1 MVEVLKDVF
10 VGRRMDS
17 AIRKEVGQHR
27 IAGKGLKGVFLR
39 TGTRGACDYGMG
51 RVFMTVGNG

>member
-39 TGTRGACDYGMG
+39 TSARGACDYRMG
-51 RVFMTVGNG
+51 RVFRTEGTD